1 VLQGRK
7 VKVKS
12 VISFFSRKKVM
23 ELKQSERKHF
33 FFSYTYIYIYF
44 LAIYQLG
51 KSMLMVTWK
60 GIGVFL
66 FSIFSSMFA
75 YAMQYCTTLKG
86 FDLTG
91 SII

>member
-1 VLQGRK
+1 
-7 VKVKS
+7 
-12 VISFFSRKKVM
+12 
-23 ELKQSERKHF
+23 
-33 FFSYTYIYIYF
+33 
-44 LAIYQLG
+44 
-51 KSMLMVTWK
+51 MLMVTWK